1 MADECTDITAVEEL
15 SVFCHCQM
23 LFGLCAFNESRC
35 NNIHLALLRCIKDK
49 NLQVSNTVEMGFD
62 GAANFSGKK
71 EWCTKD

>member
-15 SVFCHCQM
+15 S
-23 LFGLCAFNESRC
+23 
-35 NNIHLALLRCIKDK
+35 NIHLALLRCIKDK